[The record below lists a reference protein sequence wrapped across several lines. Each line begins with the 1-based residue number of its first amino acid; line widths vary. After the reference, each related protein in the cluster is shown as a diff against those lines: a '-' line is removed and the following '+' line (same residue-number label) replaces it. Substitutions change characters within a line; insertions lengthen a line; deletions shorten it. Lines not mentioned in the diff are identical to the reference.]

1 MMHKRSVLVVE
12 DDWLLRQSLADALN
26 AEHWDVHEAES
37 GETALE
43 VLKSV
48 VSLDFLITD
57 IRLGGKLDGWDVADA
72 FRAANI
78 VAPVLY
84 LSGNP
89 VLESRKVSTSAF
101 LSKPYQMDRLLTVCH
116 RLFSDA

>member
-1 MMHKRSVLVVE
+1 MMDKRSVLIVE
-12 DDWLLRQSLADALN
+12 DDWLLRQSVADQLN
-26 AEHWDVHEAES
+26 AEGWDVHEAES

-43 VLKSV
+43 VLNSG

-57 IRLGGKLDGWDVADA
+57 IRLGGKLDGWGVADA
-72 FRAANI
+72 FRAVHV

-89 VLESRKVSTSAF
+89 VLESRKVLMSAF
-101 LSKPYQMDRLLTVCH
+101 LSMPYQMDRLLTVCH

>member
-1 MMHKRSVLVVE
+1 MDKRSVLIVE
-12 DDWLLRQSLADALN
+12 DDWLLRQSVADQLN
-26 AEHWDVHEAES
+26 AEGWDVHEAES

-43 VLKSV
+43 VLNSG
-48 VSLDFLITD
+48 VSLHFLITD

-72 FRAANI
+72 FRAVHV

-89 VLESRKVSTSAF
+89 VLESRKVLMSAF